1 MSTRMTLGKTLIVV
15 LVCILSCGFIMWAFG
30 GLNDMS
36 VENAKDVFER
46 KLNEDNLY
54 TSECVTI
61 TDRNDGNGIKVTV
74 NENGSITVKG
84 EADSVV
90 NYPIATVSLKA
101 GEYTFTALE
110 GASLKGAYV
119 SLSLEGVDISADF
132 TGNTFTVVE
141 DTEVAL
147 TLHIAEGTEINATVY
162 PVIVEGDEAGAYFA
176 K

>member
-1 MSTRMTLGKTLIVV
+1 MRTRMTLGKTLVVV
-15 LVCILSCGFIMWAFG
+15 LVCILSCGFLMWAFG

-36 VENAKDVFER
+36 VDNAKDVFER
-46 KLNEDNLY
+46 KVNEDNLY

-61 TDRNDGNGIKVTV
+61 TDRNDGNGIKLTV
-74 NENGSITVKG
+74 NDNGTIAVKG
-84 EADSVV
+84 TADATV
-90 NYPIATVSLKA
+90 NYDLATVSLKA

-119 SLSLEGVDISADF
+119 SLSLEGVDKPADF

-141 DTEVAL
+141 DTEVVI

-162 PVIVEGDEAGAYFA
+162 PVIVKGDEAGTYFA